1 MLSIVI
7 APDPVLSKN
16 ADKVEKVNKDVLR
29 LIEEMKQTLLSAKD
43 PQGVGLA
50 APQVGKSLR
59 IFITKLTEKSP
70 IGVFIN
76 PEIIQIDTDN
86 NQRISA
92 DNQRKSPPTKLEGC
106 LSLPS
111 IWGTV
116 FRSPK
121 IKLEYLDENG
131 KTHSKIFTEFMA
143 TIMQHEI
150 DHLDGIL
157 FPKRVLEQGGTL
169 YKSHKNKKG
178 QDEFDEIEI

>member
-29 LIEEMKQTLLSAKD
+29 LIEEMKQTLLS
-43 PQGVGLA
+43 
-50 APQVGKSLR
+50 R